1 MQQDESLVSSLDE
14 AEMDVHENQLEND
27 EQVNLANGGYNAKNL
42 HAGSHQEHNKS
53 PNIMTSRVMY
63 NSDAAGK

>member
-1 MQQDESLVSSLDE
+1 
-14 AEMDVHENQLEND
+14 MDGHENQLENNVR
-27 EQVNLANGGYNAKNL
+27 VNLASGGYNAKNL